1 MRLGLTLGAAALL
14 AFAAPAAA
22 QMAGTPGADVLVG
35 LAGDDRLR
43 GGGGDDVLR
52 GGPGND
58 DLSGGPGTDAA
69 TFADSPVGVTVT
81 IDDLADD
88 GPPGAHDNVQIDVE
102 DVYGSEFADR
112 LVGSA
117 AANTLDG
124 AGGNDHLT
132 GAGGRDGLF
141 GGTGDDRVFARDGI
155 ADFIDCGE
163 GFDTAVVDERDRVG
177 GCEAIDRRPAV
188 PRVEFAVANAWSW
201 SAAYTVLLQ
210 LQVRDLA
217 PAGTAITLRCTGP
230 GCPRELRR
238 PVVARNLRKPLA
250 DARLRP
256 GAVVEIAGARAG
268 HIGRVVRYRV
278 RSGTLPSRTV
288 RCSRPGSRVLG
299 ACPTS
304 G

>member
-22 QMAGTPGADVLVG
+22 QIAGTPGADVLVG
-35 LAGDDRLR
+35 LAGDDRLS

-58 DLSGGPGTDAA
+58 DLSGGPGRDAA

-88 GPPGAHDNVQIDVE
+88 GPPGSHDNVQIDIE

-117 AANTLDG
+117 ATNTLDG

-132 GAGGRDGLF
+132 GGGGRDHLF
-141 GGTGDDRVFARDGI
+141 GGSGDDRVFTRDGI
-155 ADFIDCGE
+155 ADVVDCGE
-163 GFDTAVVDERDRVG
+163 GFDTAVVDERDRVNA
-177 GCEAIDRRPAV
+177 CEAIDRRPAV

-201 SAAYTVLLQ
+201 SPAYTVVLR
-210 LQVRDLA
+210 LQVRELA
-217 PAGTAITLRCTGP
+217 PAQAVITLRCTGP

-238 PVVARNLRKPLA
+238 PVATRDPRKLLA
-250 DARLRP
+250 HARLRP
-256 GAVVEIAGARAG
+256 GAVVEIAGAYPG
-268 HIGRVVRYRV
+268 HIGPVFRYRI
-278 RSGTLPSRTV
+278 RSDTWPSRTV

-299 ACPTS
+299 GCPTS